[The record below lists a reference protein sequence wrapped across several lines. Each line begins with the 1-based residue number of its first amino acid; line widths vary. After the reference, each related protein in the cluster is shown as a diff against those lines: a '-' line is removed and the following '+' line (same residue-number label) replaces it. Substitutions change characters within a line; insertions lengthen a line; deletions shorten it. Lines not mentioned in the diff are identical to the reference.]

1 MSLRACLFSVLCL
14 VVYRLCCFLYL
25 PRARYVVMCVCL
37 WCVLVLLICCFAIVL
52 VRGFSVLC
60 FALVCYCVYVI
71 DAPFVLFVYLSLL
84 CFRVV
89 VIVSVYLFAG

>member
-1 MSLRACLFSVLCL
+1 MFVFGALSCCLSALLFSVFATCS
-14 VVYRLCCFLYL
+14 VCC
-25 PRARYVVMCVCL
+25 YVCMCL

-60 FALVCYCVYVI
+60 FALVCYCAYVI